1 MDQAELVGQ
10 LDSLFQVT
18 RFDES
23 ENWDFAI
30 PEGYR
35 AVLQRFLAPSFL
47 EGTWNG
53 LMLDNTD
60 EVDRVYLAVFPNQP
74 VLDMAIAREVER
86 GAPGALLFTHHPA
99 VYGPTQGFSMIP
111 EAQLADLRE
120 QSISVYVGHAP
131 LDCHPEISTEGA
143 LAKALRLKE
152 QKRFAFYV
160 NGLAG
165 VWGVV
170 NSAPLQAFAERLAKV
185 CEMPTLRY
193 DQVCHNGRTVE
204 RVAIIPGGGDNPDL
218 ISEAQSLGCDT
229 YVTGQWW
236 PYVDSAWA
244 EQQRARL
251 SSLIPCLEINLLG
264 SSHYSSELV
273 VMRDQM
279 QGWFKDLGI
288 DTQLLR
294 EPSPSEPD

>member
-1 MDQAELVGQ
+1 MDQGELADQ
-10 LDSLFQVT
+10 LDSFFQVT

-23 ENWDFAI
+23 GNWDFAI
-30 PEGYR
+30 GEGYG
-35 AVLQRFLAPSFL
+35 AVLQRFLAPRFL
-47 EGTWNG
+47 EGPWNG

-60 EVDRVYLAVFPNQP
+60 QVDRVYLAVFPNQP

-86 GAPGALLFTHHPA
+86 GAAGALFFTHHPA
-99 VYGPTQGFSMIP
+99 AYDPMQGFSMIP
-111 EAQLADLRE
+111 ETQLADLRE
-120 QSISVYVGHAP
+120 QSISVYVCHAP
-131 LDCHPEISTEGA
+131 LDCHPEISTGGA
-143 LAKALRLKE
+143 LARALRLKE

-165 VWGVV
+165 VWGLVSPV
-170 NSAPLQAFAERLAKV
+170 PLQAFAERLAEV

-193 DQVCHNGRTVE
+193 DQVCHNGRPVE
-204 RVAIIPGGGDNPDL
+204 RVAIIPGGGDSPDL
-218 ISEAQSLGCDT
+218 ITEAQNLGCDT

-236 PYVDSAWA
+236 PYGDSEWA
-244 EQQRARL
+244 EQRRARL
-251 SSLIPCLEINLLG
+251 SNLIPGLEINLLG
-264 SSHYSSELV
+264 SSHYSSEFI

-294 EPSPSEPD
+294 EPPAPEPG